1 MTLSPPLDA
10 PRSDVNLEA
19 HTQIIEQRLREN
31 EERLRLAIEHA
42 DIGFWDVDVLKDE
55 LIWPPLVKGLFGISP
70 DVPVSMTDFYV
81 GLHPDDRDAT
91 VAAFNAAVDPEQ
103 RALYDVEYRTVGKED
118 GAIRW
123 VGAKGRGI
131 FDENGRCIRVVGT
144 AIDITRRK
152 AVDQELRDLNANLES
167 RVAQALA
174 ERQLFASVVEGAT
187 AAIMV
192 CDPGFRILAIN
203 PANVDE
209 FERVFGK
216 RPKAGDNLLDLVAY
230 LPHER
235 ERVYQA
241 WSPAL
246 AGEEYVITD
255 EFGDDDLERVAF
267 EIRFQSLRD
276 KDGKLLGAVQTAYD
290 VSEKV
295 RAQAMLAKAEEAR
308 READALYRAYFENT
322 PEALFVIG
330 VQPDDTFVVE
340 ELNPAHQSA
349 LGFPIEEVRGR
360 RVEEFLA
367 SEVADSVL
375 RTYRQVVAT
384 GQTRQWR
391 EAYELNGQTQH
402 WDSALFPVRDSSG
415 QITRLIGSSR
425 NVTRQVVAEE
435 SLRQSQKMEAVGQL
449 TGGIAHDFNNL
460 LNAVM
465 GAFDLIRRKPDNLE
479 RVKKYAQA
487 GLEAAERGAKL
498 TGQLLAFSRAQRIEM
513 KPLKVTELIDGMRD
527 LLASTLGPMV
537 QLRFDLPEQNPAVLS
552 DSTQLEMAV
561 LNMAIN
567 ARDAMSQ
574 GGELSI
580 RSRRYQTDGDGE
592 LQAGE
597 YIELSVSDTGI
608 GMDSDVAARALDP
621 FFTTKGVGKG
631 TGLGLSQVYGIARQS
646 GGTVRIESKLGVG
659 TTVRI
664 YLPVTD
670 VEPGIMEPSEASI
683 VAGAQLSATVLVV
696 DDDPDVR
703 QLLAAS
709 LEALGYQAREAPDG
723 QSGLAALEVSRPD
736 LLVLD
741 FAMPGMNGA
750 DVAALARQ
758 RYPQLPIIF
767 ASGYSDTAAI
777 EAAVGPSVIILRK
790 PFRMDELQ
798 TVVAAVLAEAARRET
813 PATSTRQ

>member
-1 MTLSPPLDA
+1 MTLSQTLDGRSPPND
-10 PRSDVNLEA
+10 LEA
-19 HTQIIEQRLREN
+19 HAQSIEQRLREN
-31 EERLRLAIEHA
+31 EERLRLATEHA
-42 DIGFWDVDVLKDE
+42 EIGFWDVDVLKDE

-70 DVPVSMTDFYV
+70 DVPVSMADFYT
-81 GLHPDDRDAT
+81 GLHPEDRDAT
-91 VAAFNAAVDPEQ
+91 VAAFNAAIDPEQ

-123 VGAKGRGI
+123 VAAKGRGI
-131 FDENGRCIRVVGT
+131 FDENGRCVRVVGT
-144 AIDITRRK
+144 AVDITRRK

-174 ERQLFASVVEGAT
+174 ERQLFASLVESAS
-187 AAIMV
+187 ASIMV
-192 CDPGFRILAIN
+192 CDPEFKILAIN
-203 PANVDE
+203 KANVDE
-209 FERVFGK
+209 FERVYGK
-216 RPKAGDNLLDLVAY
+216 RPSAGDNLLELVAH
-230 LPHER
+230 LPGER
-235 ERVYQA
+235 ERIYKS

-246 AGEEYVITD
+246 AGEEYVLID
-255 EFGDDDLERVAF
+255 EFGDADLERVAY
-267 EIRFQSLRD
+267 EVRFQSLQGR
-276 KDGKLLGAVQTAYD
+276 DGKLLGAVHTAYD
-290 VSEKV
+290 VSDRV

-330 VQPDDTFVVE
+330 VQSDDAFVVE
-340 ELNPAHQSA
+340 ELNSAHQAA
-349 LGFPIEEVRGR
+349 LGFAIEDVRGK
-360 RVEEFLA
+360 RVEEFLP
-367 SEVADSVL
+367 SDVADSVL

-384 GQTRQWR
+384 GQVYQWR
-391 EAYELNGQTQH
+391 ETYELHGQTQH

-487 GLEAAERGAKL
+487 GLETAERGAKL

-513 KPLKVTELIDGMRD
+513 KPVRVSDLLANMRD

-537 QLRFDLPEQNPAVLS
+537 QLRFDLAQDDPAVLS

-567 ARDAMSQ
+567 ARDAMAQ

-580 RSRRYQTDGDGE
+580 GSRRYRTDGDDE

-597 YIELSVSDTGI
+597 YIELSVSDTGT
-608 GMDSDVAARALDP
+608 GMDPEVAARALDP

-659 TTVRI
+659 TTIRV
-664 YLPVTD
+664 YLPVTGEQP
-670 VEPGIMEPSEASI
+670 VKAELSEASAI
-683 VAGAQLSATVLVV
+683 QDGQPSATILVV

-709 LEALGYQAREAPDG
+709 LDALGYQVREASDG
-723 QSGLAALEVSRPD
+723 NAGLLALEESRPD

-750 DVAALARQ
+750 EVAASARQ
-758 RYPQLPIIF
+758 LYPNLPIVF
-767 ASGYSDTAAI
+767 ASGYSDTATI
-777 EAAVGPSVIILRK
+777 EAAVGPDAIMLRK
-790 PFRMDELQ
+790 PFRLDELQ
-798 TVVAAVLAEAARRET
+798 TVLAAVLTQNAL
-813 PATSTRQ
+813 ATGLS

>member
-1 MTLSPPLDA
+1 MTLSQPLNEPHPVEGVAA
-10 PRSDVNLEA
+10 PAQNV
-19 HTQIIEQRLREN
+19 EQRLREN
-31 EERLRLAIEHA
+31 EERLRLATEYA
-42 DIGFWDVDVLKDE
+42 EIGFWDVDVVEDE

-70 DVPVSMTDFYV
+70 DVPVSMADFYT
-81 GLHPDDRDAT
+81 GLHPDDRDTT

-118 GAIRW
+118 GVIRW
-123 VGAKGRGI
+123 VAAKGRGI
-131 FDENGRCIRVVGT
+131 FDENGRCLRVVGT

-174 ERQLFASVVEGAT
+174 ERQLFASLVESAT

-192 CDPGFRILAIN
+192 CDPGFKILAIN

-246 AGEEYVITD
+246 AGEQYVITD
-255 EFGDDDLERVAF
+255 EFGDDELERVAF

-276 KDGKLLGAVQTAYD
+276 KNGKLLGAVQTAYD
-290 VSEKV
+290 VSDRV
-295 RAQAMLAKAEEAR
+295 RAQAKLAQAEEAR

-330 VQPDDTFVVE
+330 VRSDDTFVVE
-340 ELNPAHQSA
+340 ELNPAHQAA
-349 LGFPIEEVRGR
+349 LGFPLQDVRGR

-367 SEVADSVL
+367 PEVADSVL
-375 RTYRQVVAT
+375 RTYRQVVAS
-384 GQTRQWR
+384 GQVHQWR

-498 TGQLLAFSRAQRIEM
+498 TGQLLAFSRAQKIEM
-513 KPLKVTELIDGMRD
+513 KPINIADLVNEMRG

-537 QLRFDLPEQNPAVLS
+537 QLRFELDQEDRAVLS

-567 ARDAMSQ
+567 ARDAMAQ
-574 GGELSI
+574 GGELFI
-580 RSRRYQTDGDGE
+580 RSRRYRTDGDSE
-592 LQAGE
+592 LEAGE
-597 YIELSVSDTGI
+597 YIELSVSDTGT
-608 GMDSDVAARALDP
+608 GMDPDVAARALDP

-646 GGTVRIESKLGVG
+646 GGTVRIDSKLGVG
-659 TTVRI
+659 TTIRI
-664 YLPVTD
+664 YLPVTGQ
-670 VEPGIMEPSEASI
+670 EPIKAEPNEAS
-683 VAGAQLSATVLVV
+683 VYEDGQPSATILVV

-709 LEALGYQAREAPDG
+709 LDALGYQVREASDG
-723 QSGLAALEVSRPD
+723 KGGLLALEESQPD

-750 DVAALARQ
+750 EVAAAARLI
-758 RYPQLPIIF
+758 YPTLPIVF
-767 ASGYSDTAAI
+767 ASGYSDTATI
-777 EAAVGPSVIILRK
+777 EAAVGPGAIMLRK
-790 PFRMDELQ
+790 PFRLDELQ
-798 TVVAAVLAEAARRET
+798 TVLAAVLTQHSLGAA
-813 PATSTRQ
+813 PS